1 MNTRDCKAVL
11 LTLIFL
17 TSKIGLA
24 INVHYCGGHIEE
36 IALAWNA
43 EGCEM
48 SAQKVQET
56 RQDYKFTKNHCC
68 KDQTIFIQNNEPQK
82 TADYE
87 LHFAFFG
94 ISPNKPFQFDA
105 SKMILLK
112 TVFTPPKFLVPKN
125 KIFLL
130 YQSLI
135 FYGWFNLN
143 KHTSYLTLNLIL
155 K

>member
-1 MNTRDCKAVL
+1 MNTRNSKAVL

-24 INVHYCGGHIEE
+24 LNVHYCGGHIEE

-43 EGCEM
+43 KGCEM
-48 SAQKVQET
+48 SVQKVQDT
-56 RQDYKFTKNHCC
+56 QQDYKLTKNHCC
-68 KDQTIFIQNNEPQK
+68 KDQTILIQNNEPQK

-87 LHFAFFG
+87 LHFSFFG
-94 ISPNKPFQFDA
+94 ISPNKPFQFDD
-105 SKMILLK
+105 SKIILLK
-112 TVFTPPKFLVPKN
+112 KLFTPPKFFVYKN

-135 FYGWFNLN
+135 FYG
-143 KHTSYLTLNLIL
+143 
-155 K
+155 

>member
-1 MNTRDCKAVL
+1 MNTRNSKAVL

-24 INVHYCGGHIEE
+24 LNVHYCGGHIEE

-48 SAQKVQET
+48 SVQKVQDT
-56 RQDYKFTKNHCC
+56 HQDYKLTKNHCC
-68 KDQTIFIQNNEPQK
+68 KDQTILIQNNEPQK
-82 TADYE
+82 MADYE

-94 ISPNKPFQFDA
+94 ISPNKPFQFDD

-112 TVFTPPKFLVPKN
+112 KLFTPPKFFVYNN

-135 FYGWFNLN
+135 FYG
-143 KHTSYLTLNLIL
+143 
-155 K
+155 